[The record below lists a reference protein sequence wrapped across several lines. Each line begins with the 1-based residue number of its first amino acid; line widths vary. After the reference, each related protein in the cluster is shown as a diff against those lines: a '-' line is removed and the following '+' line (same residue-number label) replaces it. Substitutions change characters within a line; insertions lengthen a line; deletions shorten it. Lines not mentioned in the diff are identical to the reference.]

1 MHSINSSGKIEEF
14 VIIISLICRVIDHG
28 LWSQSKLLS
37 QLFHF
42 LAVSVWES
50 LWTSL
55 SVSFFKGWL

>member
-1 MHSINSSGKIEEF
+1 MGSINSSGKIEEF
-14 VIIISLICRVIDHG
+14 VIIISLICSVIDHR
-28 LWSQSKLLS
+28 LWSQPKLLS

-50 LWTSL
+50 LWTSS